1 LSCDPKELGDLG
13 SGFAMYYV
21 FWKDVLVALLLLSL
35 FVSSIC
41 IFISSAQYQ
50 RSDYNSDKT
59 QSFISK
65 ITIGTMINLLRDVDM
80 NESYASDIFIA
91 CNMAGILYILLHS
104 IFQRS
109 KLVKME
115 EDLDKDKDSPSD
127 YALLIRNVGQES
139 ITNTKSLKDRVLLA
153 LGAEY
158 TDNVKKGLDD
168 KTPL

>member
-1 LSCDPKELGDLG
+1 
-13 SGFAMYYV
+13 MYYV

-41 IFISSAQYQ
+41 IFVSSAQHQ
-50 RSDYNSDKT
+50 RSDYKADNA
-59 QSFISK
+59 QSFITK
-65 ITIGTMINLLRDVDM
+65 ITIGTMINLLRNVDI

-109 KLVKME
+109 KLVKMQ

-127 YALLIRNVGQES
+127 YALLIRNVEKES
-139 ITNTKSLKDRVLLA
+139 ITDTKSLKDKVLLA
-153 LGAEY
+153 LGDEY
-158 TDNVKKGLDD
+158 TENVKKGEED
-168 KTPL
+168 KTSL